1 MKAKVVFLI
10 ILFLLMLAV
19 PAAVIVF
26 SSPDGVSVYKNP
38 SPSSAPPA
46 GSSSGSVSSAE
57 APPPS
62 GTSMPTSSGE
72 AQPEAQKEGSF
83 QVLDES
89 SGKIQELSYA
99 DFLVGVVSAEMPAS
113 FETEALKAQA
123 IASMTFFLKKKEAQR
138 AAPDEALKGAD
149 FSLDFVGSVRCV

>member
-1 MKAKVVFLI
+1 
-10 ILFLLMLAV
+10 
-19 PAAVIVF
+19 
-26 SSPDGVSVYKNP
+26 
-38 SPSSAPPA
+38 
-46 GSSSGSVSSAE
+46 
-57 APPPS
+57 
-62 GTSMPTSSGE
+62 MPTSSGE

-123 IASMTFFLKKKEAQR
+123 IASMTFFPKEKGSSAGR
-138 AAPDEALKGAD
+138 AGRGAE
-149 FSLDFVGSVRCV
+149 GR

>member
-123 IASMTFFLKKKEAQR
+123 IASMTF
-138 AAPDEALKGAD
+138 
-149 FSLDFVGSVRCV
+149 S